1 LEQNTDSL
9 GFVAVPLNCTKRWVT
24 FISFCWWWLM
34 GPYPEKPRRKA
45 KHRRQLTFFCSRL
58 FLTLGFSVRAP
69 RLAVAS
75 ILGYAR
81 RGGAPTLARAHC
93 SPGCCGR
100 GNSKLQ
106 SPEPIVEVEVRQA
119 GSAGHGENGWPIA
132 ARGNAMAR

>member
-1 LEQNTDSL
+1 
-9 GFVAVPLNCTKRWVT
+9 
-24 FISFCWWWLM
+24 
-34 GPYPEKPRRKA
+34 
-45 KHRRQLTFFCSRL
+45 L

-81 RGGAPTLARAHC
+81 RGAPTLARAHC

-100 GNSKLQ
+100 GNSKLP
-106 SPEPIVEVEVRQA
+106 SPEPTVEVEVRQA

-132 ARGNAMAR
+132 ARGNAMARGRPGPARQFAEQVTRGRRRWVID